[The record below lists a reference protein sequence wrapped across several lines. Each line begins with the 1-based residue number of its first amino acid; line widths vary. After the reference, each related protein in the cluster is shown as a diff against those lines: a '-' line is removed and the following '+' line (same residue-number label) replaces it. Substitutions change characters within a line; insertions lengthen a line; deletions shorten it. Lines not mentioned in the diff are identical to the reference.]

1 MGFQCTIVSVDLEC
15 AKTPYLPVITM
26 DGDFLFHSVDMV
38 LIIRPSRNGVSFSR
52 LKHSKILLKLG
63 LTDLKFKLLGIL
75 SGNDYSLKIPQMGI
89 KSNYKILK

>member
-1 MGFQCTIVSVDLEC
+1 MGFQCTIVSGEVDLEC

-63 LTDLKFKLLGIL
+63 LTDLKLGIL